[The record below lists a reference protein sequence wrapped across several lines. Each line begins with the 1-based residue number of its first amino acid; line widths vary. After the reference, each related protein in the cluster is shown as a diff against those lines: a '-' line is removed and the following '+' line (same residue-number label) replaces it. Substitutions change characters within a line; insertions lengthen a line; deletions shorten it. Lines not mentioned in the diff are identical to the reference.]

1 MVFGLSGIFVTE
13 MCFVQK
19 VNLHYQ
25 NEHTGI
31 MIEDFIES
39 SVSFDQ
45 QLYRRYEWP
54 REAKNKISDFCKK
67 KHFFNK
73 KLHNSSGSA
82 GIGLKTCGIERSLIF
97 TSKLCSFF
105 FSPKNIFSGRSK
117 NKFQNFAPKNFQKL
131 FPVEKP

>member
-25 NEHTGI
+25 SDHTGM

-45 QLYRRYEWP
+45 QLYRR
-54 REAKNKISDFCKK
+54 
-67 KHFFNK
+67 
-73 KLHNSSGSA
+73 
-82 GIGLKTCGIERSLIF
+82 
-97 TSKLCSFF
+97 
-105 FSPKNIFSGRSK
+105 
-117 NKFQNFAPKNFQKL
+117 
-131 FPVEKP
+131 